1 MKKKNFVILFICFF
15 ILTSS
20 CGFKVVNQSEYI
32 NFKIVEINTIG
43 EKRIN
48 YKLKNNL
55 LLNTNKENEKIITIT
70 LDTTKKRSIKEK
82 NIKNEITKYLIT
94 VNANIKFREI
104 NKNKLHSFS
113 IIEARDYD
121 LANKYSE
128 TLNKEKNYR
137 LDIREI
143 S

>member
-1 MKKKNFVILFICFF
+1 M
-15 ILTSS
+15 
-20 CGFKVVNQSEYI
+20 NQSEYI

-128 TLNKEKNYR
+128 TLNKEKTID
-137 LDIREI
+137 LI
-143 S
+143 SEKLANKILYQISLILNAV

>member
-1 MKKKNFVILFICFF
+1 M
-15 ILTSS
+15 
-20 CGFKVVNQSEYI
+20 NQSEYI

-104 NKNKLHSFS
+104 NKNKLHSFQ
-113 IIEARDYD
+113 
-121 LANKYSE
+121 
-128 TLNKEKNYR
+128 
-137 LDIREI
+137 
-143 S
+143 

>member
-1 MKKKNFVILFICFF
+1 M
-15 ILTSS
+15 
-20 CGFKVVNQSEYI
+20 NQSEYI

-128 TLNKEKNYR
+128 TLNKEKKTID
-137 LDIREI
+137 LI
-143 S
+143 SEKLANKILYQISLILNAV